1 MAVSVQ
7 INPKYEELRK
17 FIEGIPAI
25 FEIGGREIYHLR
37 NVIKV
42 FKAPNGMLVNVK
54 RFHVPSG
61 VNRLVYSWGIRKPKG
76 ERAFE
81 YPEILLGKGIGTPE
95 AIALIEERGTLN
107 LLGYSYLITEQIDW
121 GHTFYD
127 FGNAV
132 PGEYEEAAKALAK
145 YAAHMHENEVLHK
158 DFTPGNILWKRDEE
172 GFHFSMVDINRMYF
186 GPVDKKMGLLN
197 LKKFWGP
204 KHFTEILVEEYARL
218 RGFDVQEAL
227 NLVLD
232 ARKKFWTR
240 YQKKHEVP
248 FKLEL

>member
-1 MAVSVQ
+1 MAVSVH
-7 INPKYEELRK
+7 INPKYEELRM

-61 VNRLVYSWGIRKPKG
+61 VNKLVYSWGIRKPKG

-95 AIALIEERGTLN
+95 AIALIEERGALN
-107 LLGYSYLITEQIDW
+107 LLGYSYLITEQVDW

-127 FGNAV
+127 FGNAQ
-132 PGEYEEAAKALAK
+132 PGEYEEAAVALAQ
-145 YAAHMHENEVLHK
+145 YAAHMHEHEVLHK
-158 DFTPGNILWKRDEE
+158 DFTP
-172 GFHFSMVDINRMYF
+172 
-186 GPVDKKMGLLN
+186 
-197 LKKFWGP
+197 
-204 KHFTEILVEEYARL
+204 
-218 RGFDVQEAL
+218 
-227 NLVLD
+227 
-232 ARKKFWTR
+232 
-240 YQKKHEVP
+240 
-248 FKLEL
+248 

>member
-42 FKAPNGMLVNVK
+42 FKAPNGILVNVK

-81 YPEILLGKGIGTPE
+81 YPEILLGKGIGTPKN
-95 AIALIEERGTLN
+95 T
-107 LLGYSYLITEQIDW
+107 TEKQ
-121 GHTFYD
+121 
-127 FGNAV
+127 
-132 PGEYEEAAKALAK
+132 AAC
-145 YAAHMHENEVLHK
+145 
-158 DFTPGNILWKRDEE
+158 
-172 GFHFSMVDINRMYF
+172 HFS
-186 GPVDKKMGLLN
+186 
-197 LKKFWGP
+197 
-204 KHFTEILVEEYARL
+204 T
-218 RGFDVQEAL
+218 RGRKTSVPSSTSATMQT
-227 NLVLD
+227 VLD
-232 ARKKFWTR
+232 T
-240 YQKKHEVP
+240 
-248 FKLEL
+248 EL